1 MTERIVRCRV
11 VDRLGNRC
19 TGEAVVADAELK
31 ICVRHLA
38 EAKRLLDEVLAAPAV
53 PRPAVRDTTR

>member
-1 MTERIVRCRV
+1 MTAKYVTCRV
-11 VDRLGNRC
+11 LSGRGIQC

-38 EAKRLLDEVLAAPAV
+38 EAKRLLDEVLKARSAV
-53 PRPAVRDTTR
+53 GK